1 MRYALFLFTALSL
14 AGCVSQRA
22 VLVNDRGEE
31 LTCET
36 TASGIF
42 PSLVIGSKQQEC
54 ISEAERRGYRLK
66 EEKSKA
72 EGK

>member
-1 MRYALFLFTALSL
+1 MRYILFFFTVLSL
-14 AGCVSQRA
+14 AGCVTQRA
-22 VLVNDRGEE
+22 VLVNERGEE

-54 ISEAERRGYRLK
+54 ISEAEGRGYRLK
-66 EEKSKA
+66 EQKD
-72 EGK
+72 

>member
-1 MRYALFLFTALSL
+1 MRYALLFFTAFGL
-14 AGCVSQRA
+14 AGCVTQRA

-31 LTCET
+31 MTCET

-42 PSLVIGSKQQEC
+42 PSLVISSKQQKC

-72 EGK
+72 EGR

>member
-1 MRYALFLFTALSL
+1 MRYALLFFTALSL
-14 AGCVSQRA
+14 VGCASQRA

-31 LTCET
+31 LTCEA

-54 ISEAERRGYRLK
+54 ISEAERRGYRVK
-66 EEKSKA
+66 ERND
-72 EGK
+72 